1 MKITKS
7 QLRQI
12 IKEEIQKEAA
22 AFGTSGAKTAGT
34 SGLSYSGSRTS
45 ARSRLSGSP
54 SNPNTKSLGNV
65 GGVEVTRTKG
75 PENTAPAIS
84 YKDGKAV
91 PFAGKIEKY
100 NGYPKKAKY
109 NGKLKQWVT
118 VDGIALKDSEGTLR
132 IPDAK
137 EMEQMAK

>member
-1 MKITKS
+1 MKITKT
-7 QLRQI
+7 QLRKI
-12 IKEEIQKEAA
+12 IKEEIQKEYATM
-22 AFGTSGAKTAGT
+22 GVSSGKHQTQ
-34 SGLSYSGSRTS
+34 
-45 ARSRLSGSP
+45 GSP
-54 SNPNTKSLGNV
+54 SNPNTKSMGNV

-75 PENTAPAIS
+75 PENAAPAIE
-84 YKDGKAV
+84 YKNGKAV

-109 NGKLKQWVT
+109 NGELKQWET

-137 EMEQMAK
+137 EFAK

>member
-1 MKITKS
+1 MKITKT

-22 AFGTSGAKTAGT
+22 AFGTSGAKFGGSTGH
-34 SGLSYSGSRTS
+34 SYSGSKTS
-45 ARSRLSGSP
+45 GRKPMSGSP

-109 NGKLKQWVT
+109 NGKLKQWET

-137 EMEQMAK
+137 EMAK

>member
-1 MKITKS
+1 MKITKN
-7 QLRQI
+7 QLRQLI
-12 IKEEIQKEAA
+12 REEIQKESG
-22 AFGTSGAKTAGT
+22 AFGTYAAPTSGT

-45 ARSRLSGSP
+45 GRRSPSGSS
-54 SNPNTKSLGNV
+54 SNPKTKSLGNV

-75 PENTAPAIS
+75 PENAAPAIS

-109 NGKLKQWVT
+109 NEKLKQWET

-137 EMEQMAK
+137 EMAK